1 MYHAG
6 IVIYRMQLGIL
17 KEGREV
23 DHIEEMIRLLKNT
36 LAYRLY
42 DLVFFNLDMLFGG
55 IVTQCPSAFHDDAIK
70 GCEGGCTFRP
80 GHKRR
85 ELRRHLF

>member
-1 MYHAG
+1 MALMRVHQSTWSNCVEIQSPTIPRFSQGCLATGDFPMYHAG

-36 LAYRLY
+36 LAYRL
-42 DLVFFNLDMLFGG
+42 
-55 IVTQCPSAFHDDAIK
+55 
-70 GCEGGCTFRP
+70 
-80 GHKRR
+80 
-85 ELRRHLF
+85 

>member
-36 LAYRLY
+36 LAYRL
-42 DLVFFNLDMLFGG
+42 
-55 IVTQCPSAFHDDAIK
+55 
-70 GCEGGCTFRP
+70 
-80 GHKRR
+80 
-85 ELRRHLF
+85 